1 MPGLRLR
8 PPGAARPVGVRLAAM
23 LVAACVA
30 FAAPPVRALDIDIFT
45 AGQVKPN
52 VLIVFDNSGSMTS
65 QAYNT
70 YPNTVYAGTYAP
82 GSIYTRCK
90 TVTASCTCG
99 TTTTGWNLDTSACA
113 SGFVDVSP
121 PPSGDD
127 TDDRE
132 SRRKRGSRLNFE
144 ANPPKN
150 CTLPPFQPC
159 TTATQC
165 TGTGNACSAQSKLAV
180 AKSVMSSVVNDPAN
194 DVRFGLEIFNP
205 PGIDYALAN
214 YASSTWVTGWQVN
227 SGVYQFPV
235 QDMTTATRTSLASV
249 INGLSAGG
257 ATPTAHRLVDAWK
270 YFNGQATAAGFTAS
284 PVQQTCQRNYVLM
297 VTDGIPEVEADYNTS
312 PQSACRFTRLQSF
325 VGNPGDLN
333 ADGKENPSS
342 PNWIAATGQ
351 AFNCGSDYL
360 DDAMVKIRGLQPL
373 GNPSNQQLALYAV
386 SFGFDY
392 CQAPAAGD
400 TSPGAGSLLWR
411 TAERYGGGKCLS
423 ATDPDELDVALRAA
437 INMIKAEAQSFVA
450 PVVPVST
457 TSRTQ
462 SGDRLYLTL
471 FTPRDGGLAWAGN
484 IKKYGL
490 DHGNGTICNASS
502 ASSCTNLSGNAT
514 DAEGTLLKTAESFWD
529 GAGTP
534 SGKSVTDGGIGGL
547 LAARTAARAIYTY
560 TGTATG
566 NLGGLALAATAQ
578 AFAKTNAALTPAA
591 LGLVGAD
598 ATTANRDLLIDYVHG
613 LDSFDEDR
621 DGILAE
627 RRGWLLGDII
637 HSSPLVVSYGAGN
650 ALVLAGANDG
660 MLHAFDDAT
669 GQELWAFVPPDVL
682 PKLNL
687 LRPGQSGTHPFLVD
701 GAAKLR
707 TLADGRKVVVFGLGR
722 GGRAYYGLDVTTK
735 DAPKLL
741 WRVNNATTG
750 FGELG
755 YTTST
760 PVLARFAN
768 AGSPL
773 DVAIF
778 GGGTDFWFDPA
789 TVVNANPN
797 GIGRAIYAVNL
808 LTGARVGSAQP
819 AGMSFPI
826 AGDAMVF
833 DVNGDGVFDR
843 GYAGDLGGNLWRI
856 GDDFSVQRLFSTPG
870 HRVYYPPDAVVNAG
884 SVTVYFGTGDR
895 NNPLSTGTSER
906 FYAVRDD
913 GTNDLV
919 EGSLVNVTSDV
930 AQPGTSAATALARR
944 IQSARGWYLVL
955 PGTGE
960 KVLAAPT
967 VYFNVAFTT
976 FTPSSAPCENGG
988 QARLYVVDPL
998 TGSPTRDL
1006 PGTSGS
1012 NLGGGASGGTGSG
1025 TGGGANLTAS
1035 DRSAVIGSGL
1045 STGLRVAFGANGT
1058 KAFLGV
1064 SKSGGVAI
1072 QPFVL
1077 PQVGQNVIPLSWR
1090 QAW

>member
-1 MPGLRLR
+1 MPRLRLSPR
-8 PPGAARPVGVRLAAM
+8 RAFRAGFAPAAAVI
-23 LVAACVA
+23 VAAWLLC
-30 FAAPPVRALDIDIFT
+30 AAHPADALDIDIFT

-70 YPNTVYAGTYAP
+70 YPNTLYAGTYAQ
-82 GSIYTRCK
+82 GTIYTRCK
-90 TVTASCTCG
+90 TVTTSCTCG
-99 TTTTGWNLDTSACA
+99 TTTTTWAVDTSACA
-113 SGFVDVSP
+113 SSFTDIQP
-121 PPSGDD
+121 PPAGDD

-132 SRRKRGSRLNFE
+132 SRRKRGNRLNFE
-144 ANPPKN
+144 TNPPKN
-150 CTLPPFQPC
+150 CTLPPFQAC

-165 TGTGNACSAQSKLAV
+165 TGTGNACSAQNKLAV
-180 AKSVMSSVVNDPAN
+180 AKAVMSSVVNDPAN

-205 PGIDYALAN
+205 SGIDYALAN
-214 YASSTWVTGWQVN
+214 YASASWVTAWQVN
-227 SGVYQFPV
+227 NGVYRFPV
-235 QDMTTATRTSLASV
+235 QDMTTASRSSLASV
-249 INGLSAGG
+249 INGLAAGG

-270 YFNGQATAAGFTAS
+270 YFNGQATAAGYTAS

-297 VTDGIPEVEADYNTS
+297 VTDGIPEVEADYNSS
-312 PQSACRFTRLQSF
+312 PQSTCRFTRLQSF

-333 ADGKENPSS
+333 GDGKENPSS
-342 PNWIAATGQ
+342 PNWIASTGE

-360 DDAMVKIRGLQPL
+360 DDAMLKIRGLQPL
-373 GNPSNQQLALYAV
+373 GNAQNQSLALYAV

-392 CQAPAAGD
+392 CQAPTAGN

-411 TAERYGGGKCLS
+411 AAERYGGGKCLS
-423 ATDPDELDVALRAA
+423 ATEPDELDAALRAA
-437 INMIKAEAQSFVA
+437 INMIKADAQSFVA
-450 PVVPVST
+450 PIVPISPST
-457 TSRTQ
+457 RTQ
-462 SGDRLYLTL
+462 SGDRIYLTL

-490 DHGNGTICNASS
+490 DYARGTICNASS
-502 ASSCTNLSGNAT
+502 PTSCTTTSGAAT
-514 DAEGTLLKTAESFWD
+514 DADGTLLKTAESFWD

-534 SGKSVTDGGIGGL
+534 SGKSVTDGGVGGV

-560 TGTATG
+560 TGAATG
-566 NLGGLALAATAQ
+566 NLGGLALSATAQ
-578 AFAKTNAALTPAA
+578 AFAKTNAAITPAM
-591 LGLVGAD
+591 LGLVGTD

-621 DGILAE
+621 DGVIAE
-627 RRGWLLGDII
+627 KRSWILGDVI
-637 HSSPLVVSYGAGN
+637 HSAPIVVSYGAGD
-650 ALVLAGANDG
+650 ALILAGANDG

-669 GQELWAFVPPDVL
+669 GQETWAFVPPDVL

-687 LRPGQSGTHPFLVD
+687 LRPGQAGTHPFLVD
-701 GAAKLR
+701 GAPKLR
-707 TLADGRKVVVFGLGR
+707 TLSDGTKVVVFGLGR

-735 DAPKLL
+735 SAPRLL
-741 WRVNNATTG
+741 WRVNSSTTG

-768 AGSPL
+768 GGSPV
-773 DVAIF
+773 DVAVF

-789 TVVNANPN
+789 TVSTANPS
-797 GIGRAIYAVNL
+797 GIGRALFAVNL
-808 LTGARVGSAQP
+808 STGARVGYAQP
-819 AGMSFPI
+819 AGMNFPF

-856 GDDFSVQRLFSTPG
+856 GDDFSVQRLFSAPG
-870 HRVYYPPDAVVNAG
+870 HRIYYPPDAVVNAG
-884 SVTVYFGTGDR
+884 SVNVYFGTGDR
-895 NNPLSTGTSER
+895 NNPLSTGTAER

-919 EGSLVNVTSDV
+919 EGSLVNVSSEI
-930 AQPGTSAATALARR
+930 AQTGTAAATALARR
-944 IQSARGWYLVL
+944 IQAAKGWYLPL
-955 PGTGE
+955 AGTGE

-967 VYFNVAFTT
+967 VYFNLAFTT
-976 FTPSSAPCENGG
+976 FTPSNAPCENGG

-1006 PGTSGS
+1006 AGTSGS
-1012 NLGGGASGGTGSG
+1012 NLGGGSTGGSG
-1025 TGGGANLTAS
+1025 SGGGGATLVAS
-1035 DRSAVIGSGL
+1035 DRSALIGSGL
-1045 STGLRVAFGANGT
+1045 STGLRVAFGADGT

-1077 PQVGQNVIPLSWR
+1077 PQMSQNVIPLSWR

>member
-1 MPGLRLR
+1 VSGLRLKALR
-8 PPGAARPVGVRLAAM
+8 GRRPGASPLAAA
-23 LVAACVA
+23 LVAACAVL
-30 FAAPPVRALDIDIFT
+30 AARPARALDIDIFT

-52 VLIVFDNSGSMTS
+52 VLIVFDNSGSMSS

-70 YPNTVYAGTYAP
+70 YPNTIYAGTYAP
-82 GSIYTRCK
+82 GTIYTRCK
-90 TVTASCTCG
+90 TVTTSCTCA
-99 TTTTGWNLDTSACA
+99 TTTTTWVADTNACA
-113 SGFVDVSP
+113 ASFVDLQP

-132 SRRKRGSRLNFE
+132 SRRKRGNRLNFE

-180 AKSVMSSVVNDPAN
+180 AKAVMSSVVTDPSN

-205 PGIDYALAN
+205 TGINYALAN
-214 YASSTWVTGWQVN
+214 YASSTWVTGWQSN
-227 SGVYQFPV
+227 SAVYQFPV
-235 QDMTTATRTSLASV
+235 QDMTTATRSSLASV
-249 INGLSAGG
+249 INGLAAGG

-270 YFNGQATAAGFTAS
+270 YFNGQATAAGFTTS

-297 VTDGIPEVEADYNTS
+297 VTDGIPEVEADYNSS
-312 PQSACRFTRLQSF
+312 PQSTCRFTRLQSF

-333 ADGKENPSS
+333 GDGKEDPSS
-342 PNWIAATGQ
+342 PNWIANTGE

-360 DDAMVKIRGLQPL
+360 DDAMLKVRGLQPL
-373 GNPSNQQLALYAV
+373 GNSSNQSLALYAV

-392 CQAPAAGD
+392 CQAPTAGD
-400 TSPGAGSLLWR
+400 TSAGGGSLLWR
-411 TAERYGGGKCLS
+411 AAERYGGGKCLS

-437 INMIKAEAQSFVA
+437 LNMIKADAQSFVA

-457 TSRTQ
+457 SSRTQ
-462 SGDRLYLTL
+462 SGDRVYLTL
-471 FTPRDGGLAWAGN
+471 FTPRDGGLSWAGN

-490 DHGNGTICNASS
+490 DHANGTICNASS
-502 ASSCTNLSGNAT
+502 ASNCTTLSGAAT
-514 DAEGTLLKTAESFWD
+514 DADGTLLKTAESFWD

-534 SGKSVTDGGIGGL
+534 SGNSVTDGGVGGV
-547 LAARTAARAIYTY
+547 LAARTTPRAIYTY
-560 TGTATG
+560 AGTSTG
-566 NLGGLALAATAQ
+566 NLGGVALTATSQ
-578 AFAKTNAALTPAA
+578 AFAKTNSAITPAM
-591 LGLVGAD
+591 LGLVGTD
-598 ATTANRDLLIDYVHG
+598 ATTANRDLLIDYVSG

-621 DGILAE
+621 DGVLAE
-627 RRGWLLGDII
+627 KRSWLLGDII
-637 HSSPLVVSYGAGN
+637 HSTPLVVSYGTDD
-650 ALVLAGANDG
+650 ALILAGSNDG

-701 GAAKLR
+701 GAPKLR

-735 DAPKLL
+735 AAPKLL
-741 WRVNNATTG
+741 WRVNSATSG
-750 FGELG
+750 FAELG

-768 AGSPL
+768 GGSPV
-773 DVAIF
+773 DVAVV

-789 TVVNANPN
+789 TVVNANPS
-797 GIGRAIYAVNL
+797 GIGRAIFAVDL
-808 LTGARVGSAQP
+808 VTGARVASAQP
-819 AGMSFPI
+819 AGMTYPI

-843 GYAGDLGGNLWRI
+843 GYVGDLGGNLWRI
-856 GDDFSVQRLFSTPG
+856 GDDFSVQRLFSAPG
-870 HRVYYPPDAVVNAG
+870 HRIYYPPDAVVNAG
-884 SVTVYFGTGDR
+884 SVSVYFGTGDR
-895 NNPLSTGTSER
+895 NNPLSTGVSER

-919 EGSLVNVTSDV
+919 EGSLVNVTTDI
-930 AQPGTSAATALARR
+930 AQPGTTAATALARR
-944 IQSARGWYLVL
+944 IQAAHGWYLVL
-955 PGTGE
+955 QGTGE
-960 KVLAAPT
+960 KVLAPPT
-967 VYFNVAFTT
+967 VYFNLAFTT
-976 FTPSSAPCENGG
+976 FTPSNAPCENGG
-988 QARLYVVDPL
+988 QSRLYLVDPI
-998 TGSPTRDL
+998 TGGPTRDL

-1012 NLGGGASGGTGSG
+1012 NLGGGASGGTG
-1025 TGGGANLTAS
+1025 GGGSTSLTAT

-1045 STGLRVAFGANGT
+1045 STGLRVAFGSNGT
-1058 KAFLGV
+1058 RAFLGV

-1077 PQVGQNVIPLSWR
+1077 PQMNQNVIPISWR